1 MNDLPKVSFVIP
13 VLHLVRPLNKKKF
26 FMPRSTVIDLVDDI
40 QKNVNLNYEVI
51 VVANNRE
58 IDLIEFTTQNQNIS
72 KYVLNSVNPGI
83 ARSWNMGA
91 NMAEGEYIFIVND
104 DVRIGK
110 NSIESIIA
118 YMDENPDVGVVG
130 PRGVLWNKNGHVRY
144 VGEEI
149 IEQADAISGFAFAV
163 RTDAFHLVGG
173 FDVNYTPAGC
183 EEIDFS
189 FRINSTGL
197 KNIVIP
203 NLDIHHNEHHGI
215 SSHRTT
221 IKYFSSEID
230 TLDLHEKNFSYL
242 TNKWFS

>member
-1 MNDLPKVSFVIP
+1 MGEMPKVSFVIP

-40 QKNVNLNYEVI
+40 EKNVKLDYEVI
-51 VVANNRE
+51 VLANNRDPE
-58 IDLIEFTTQNQNIS
+58 LIEFTTTNKNIS

-83 ARSWNMGA
+83 ARSWNMGS
-91 NMAEGEYIFIVND
+91 NMAEGKYIFIVND
-104 DVRIGK
+104 DVRIGE
-110 NSIESIIA
+110 NSVEPIISF
-118 YMDENPDVGVVG
+118 MDLNPDVGIVG
-130 PRGVLWNKNGHVRY
+130 PRGVLWDKNGHVRY
-144 VGEEI
+144 VGEKS

-163 RTDAFHLVGG
+163 RTEVFHLVGG

-189 FRINSTGL
+189 FRVNKAGL
-197 KNIVIP
+197 KNIVLP
-203 NLDIHHNEHHGI
+203 NLNIHHNEHHGI

-230 TLDLHEKNFSYL
+230 TIDLHEKNFAYL
-242 TNKWFS
+242 TNKWFT

>member
-1 MNDLPKVSFVIP
+1 
-13 VLHLVRPLNKKKF
+13 
-26 FMPRSTVIDLVDDI
+26 MPRSTAMDLIDDI
-40 QKNVNLNYEVI
+40 EKNVSVEYEII
-51 VVANNRE
+51 VLANNRE
-58 IDLIEFTTQNQNIS
+58 SDLIDFTTTNQNIT

-91 NMAEGEYIFIVND
+91 NMAEGEYLFIVND

-110 NSIESIIA
+110 NSIETIVD
-118 YMDENPDVGVVG
+118 YMDQNPDVGVVG
-130 PRGVLWNKNGHVRY
+130 PRGVLWNELGHDRY
-144 VGEEI
+144 VGENS

-163 RTDAFHLVGG
+163 RTDAYHLVGG

-189 FRINSTGL
+189 FRINRAGL

-203 NLDIHHNEHHGI
+203 NLNIHHNEHHGI

-221 IKYFSSEID
+221 IKYFTSEID
-230 TLDLHEKNFSYL
+230 TIDLHEKNFTYL
-242 TNKWFS
+242 TNKWFSK